1 MKCSANVLAQS
12 TVVALVGIALALPL
26 IVWLGRYVKA
36 LIFEVTPLDLPS
48 IVAASLIMLTVAAA
62 AALIPAVRAARID
75 PASALKAE

>member
-1 MKCSANVLAQS
+1 
-12 TVVALVGIALALPL
+12 VVALVGIALALPL